1 MAKIASCKTADI
13 YLTTCLNPDSKSV
26 RFGPKDQARCKF
38 GVHDFEI
45 SESAKA
51 NEAYRSA
58 DRMLDVSTKD
68 GTIKFDGD
76 NIKNLQIFVSGNHIG
91 KDIRIVPDRNLPANE
106 LVKITKELKNFGAK
120 RVFIVTENL
129 VQ

>member
-1 MAKIASCKTADI
+1 MKRKFSRREPTIALINIVFLMLIFFMITGTIAKPIEKTLRLIETEKLLRID
-13 YLTTCLNPDSKSV
+13 LPDALV
-26 RFGPKDQARCKF
+26 LHQ
-38 GVHDFEI
+38 
-45 SESAKA
+45 
-51 NEAYRSA
+51 
-58 DRMLDVSTKD
+58 D
-68 GTIKFDGD
+68 GTIKFNGD

-120 RVFIVTENL
+120 RVFIVTDNL